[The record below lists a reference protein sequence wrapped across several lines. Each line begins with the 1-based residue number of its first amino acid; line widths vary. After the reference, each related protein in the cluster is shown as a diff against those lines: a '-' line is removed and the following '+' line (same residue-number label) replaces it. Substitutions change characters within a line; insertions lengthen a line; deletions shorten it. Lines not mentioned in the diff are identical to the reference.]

1 MRTTKFWLPIVF
13 AFAAASA
20 AGCHKSA
27 NTQSPEQVRQSAIA
41 ARAFQINQSNLPPD
55 QKQRLLSQ
63 IGANGANG
71 AK

>member
-1 MRTTKFWLPIVF
+1 MTTTKLWLPIVF
-13 AFAAASA
+13 AFAVASA

-27 NTQSPEQVRQSAIA
+27 NTQSPEQARQSAIA
-41 ARAFQINQSNLPPD
+41 AQAFQINQSNLPPD

-63 IGANGANG
+63 IGATGANR